1 MSRLSSL
8 GPEQQ
13 VVDVTSNVR
22 GSSVGTGHTPRA
34 LDHPIVSLDDAAHD
48 RACGRGREDC
58 AFAGLAPGAG
68 SAWSRRRRVGRP
80 PATCSTHGPSAG
92 DTVRPA
98 GRPTAGTPGGLLG
111 TLLAG
116 LYGEIGD
123 ADLFCRLW
131 DRDCCTR
138 DDICPVG
145 QAEWDRRG
153 ERDRKAARDRQ
164 AAPAVGTL
172 LALVSATCCGLSDY
186 FGGLLARRAHFLTVA
201 LAGQL
206 AASSSPW

>member
-1 MSRLSSL
+1 VHSPVWR
-8 GPEQQ
+8 PA
-13 VVDVTSNVR
+13 R
-22 GSSVGTGHTPRA
+22 GQ
-34 LDHPIVSLDDAAHD
+34 
-48 RACGRGREDC
+48 
-58 AFAGLAPGAG
+58 PGADAGG
-68 SAWSRRRRVGRP
+68 S
-80 PATCSTHGPSAG
+80 
-92 DTVRPA
+92 A
-98 GRPTAGTPGGLLG
+98 GRPRPARRTGRRLATLFAPLDDPQRAHLAGLLG
-111 TLLAG
+111 TLLAR

-186 FGGLLARRAHFLTVA
+186 FGGLLARRAPFLTVA

-206 AASSSPW
+206 AASSSPWEWRR